1 MDNKTIETTLN
12 KQLNILRFLLFPL
25 GALTAL
31 YVLSVIV
38 LFLILPMFGYTITS
52 TVDSPSMNPLMMG
65 ETLLLEDINVAFKD
79 LEVGD
84 IISYRERV
92 DADDNWTNSSFVVR
106 NYPAGSE
113 APTEEQAPKYID
125 SGIEYKSDKNIV
137 HRIVEIIDGQGD
149 RAIICKGDNN
159 PVNDPK
165 VVMAS
170 AFNGKVIWSKS
181 YIGAAY
187 RWLYKD
193 GSVLWLVAAVFIPI
207 GVWILV
213 LMLCAVRLSK
223 KSTPASSTPSEK

>member
-1 MDNKTIETTLN
+1 MNNIE

-38 LFLILPMFGYTITS
+38 LFLILPLFGYSITS

-65 ETLLLEDINVAFKD
+65 ETLLLEDTRIGFDELV
-79 LEVGD
+79 VGD

-106 NYPAGSE
+106 NYPAGSN
-113 APTEEQAPKYID
+113 PQTQEQAPKYID
-125 SGIEYKSDKNIV
+125 SGIEYKPDKNIV

-181 YIGAAY
+181 YIGAAF

-193 GSVLWLVAAVFIPI
+193 GSVLWLMAAVFIPI
-207 GVWILV
+207 GVWLLFILRS
-213 LMLCAVRLSK
+213 VRSL
-223 KSTPASSTPSEK
+223 PSSSNRPPENPPTET

>member
-1 MDNKTIETTLN
+1 MNNIE

-38 LFLILPMFGYTITS
+38 LFLILPLFGYSITS

-65 ETLLLEDINVAFKD
+65 ETLLLEDTRIGFED

-92 DADDNWTNSSFVVR
+92 DADDNRATATFKIR
-106 NYPAGSE
+106 NYPAGSRPPAE
-113 APTEEQAPKYID
+113 ETEQKYKD
-125 SGIEYKSDKNIV
+125 EGIQYKPDKNIV
-137 HRIVEIIDGQGD
+137 HRVVEIIDGQGD

-159 PVNDPK
+159 PVNDSG

-170 AFNGKVIWSKS
+170 ALVGKVIWSKS

-193 GSVLWLVAAVFIPI
+193 GSVLWLVAAVLIPI

-223 KSTPASSTPSEK
+223 KSSPTTPPSEK

>member
-1 MDNKTIETTLN
+1 MNNIE

-65 ETLLLEDINVAFKD
+65 ETLLLEDTRIGFDELV
-79 LEVGD
+79 VGD

-92 DADDNWTNSSFVVR
+92 DADDNRATATFKIQ

-113 APTEEQAPKYID
+113 APTEEPEPKYRD
-125 SGIEYKSDKNIV
+125 EGIQYKPDKNIV
-137 HRIVEIIDGQGD
+137 HRVVEIIDGQGD

-181 YIGAAY
+181 YLGSAY

-193 GSVLWLVAAVFIPI
+193 GGALWIAAVVFIPI

-213 LMLCAVRLSK
+213 LFLSIFSLPSSSAPSEPAPLSK
-223 KSTPASSTPSEK
+223 K

>member
-1 MDNKTIETTLN
+1 MNNIE

-38 LFLILPMFGYTITS
+38 LFLILPLFGYSITS

-65 ETLLLEDINVAFKD
+65 ETLLLEDTRIGFED

-92 DADDNWTNSSFVVR
+92 DADDNRATATFKIR
-106 NYPAGSE
+106 NYPAGSRPP
-113 APTEEQAPKYID
+113 AEEPEPKYKD
-125 SGIEYKSDKNIV
+125 EGIQYKPDKNIV
-137 HRIVEIIDGQGD
+137 HRVVEIIDGQGD
-149 RAIICKGDNN
+149 RAIVCRGDNN

-170 AFNGKVIWSKS
+170 ALNGKVIWSKS
-181 YIGAAY
+181 YIGAAF

-193 GSVLWLVAAVFIPI
+193 GSVLWLMAAVFIPI
-207 GVWILV
+207 GVWLLFILRS
-213 LMLCAVRLSK
+213 VRSL
-223 KSTPASSTPSEK
+223 PSSSNPPPEKPPTET

>member
-1 MDNKTIETTLN
+1 MNNIE

-38 LFLILPMFGYTITS
+38 LFLILPLFGYSITS

-65 ETLLLEDINVAFKD
+65 ETLLLEDTRIGFED

-92 DADDNWTNSSFVVR
+92 DADDNRATATFKIR
-106 NYPAGSE
+106 NYPAGSRPP
-113 APTEEQAPKYID
+113 AEEPEPKYKEE
-125 SGIEYKSDKNIV
+125 GIQYKPDKNIV
-137 HRIVEIIDGQGD
+137 HRVVEIIDGQGD
-149 RAIICKGDNN
+149 RAIVCRGDNN

-193 GSVLWLVAAVFIPI
+193 GSVLWLMAAVFIPI
-207 GVWILV
+207 GVWLLFILRS
-213 LMLCAVRLSK
+213 VRSLPSSSAPSEPAPLSK
-223 KSTPASSTPSEK
+223 K

>member
-1 MDNKTIETTLN
+1 MKNIE
-12 KQLNILRFLLFPL
+12 KQLSILRFLLFPL

-38 LFLILPMFGYTITS
+38 LFLILPLFGYSITS

-65 ETLLLEDINVAFKD
+65 ETLLLEDTRIGFED

-92 DADDNWTNSSFVVR
+92 DADDNRATATFKIR
-106 NYPAGSE
+106 NYPAGSKPP
-113 APTEEQAPKYID
+113 AEEPEPKYKD
-125 SGIEYKSDKNIV
+125 EGIQYKPDINIV
-137 HRIVEIIDGQGD
+137 HRVVEIIDGQGD

-170 AFNGKVIWSKS
+170 ALNGKVIWSKS
-181 YIGAAY
+181 YIGVAY

-193 GSVLWLVAAVFIPI
+193 GSVLWLMAAVFIPI
-207 GVWILV
+207 GVWLLFILRS
-213 LMLCAVRLSK
+213 VRSLPSSSNPPPEK
-223 KSTPASSTPSEK
+223 PAH